1 MFSLFATLP
10 SCHVSKLPHHLLK
23 LLSMNFLL
31 AMSYNNMSWGCC
43 SPKMNKLEQ
52 ARLNGPLEPLSM
64 LHTCSR
70 AWQGCGQGRLLPSPR
85 LLLPFALLLLCFAL
99 LCLLACLHFSCPLL
113 VLLARPSEIL
123 LLLLL
128 NNNNNKNDKKKKKK
142 KKNALAMLV

>member
-1 MFSLFATLP
+1 MDLWSLYRCCTRVRARGKAAAK
-10 SCHVSKLPHHLLK
+10 V
-23 LLSMNFLL
+23 
-31 AMSYNNMSWGCC
+31 GCC
-43 SPKMNKLEQ
+43 RAP
-52 ARLNGPLEPLSM
+52 GCFFPLHS
-64 LHTCSR
+64 
-70 AWQGCGQGRLLPSPR
+70 
-85 LLLPFALLLLCFAL
+85 FCFAL